1 MSVGSDLFDPL
12 AEPFRIDGDR
22 SEAVVLTHGFTGTP
36 AAFRPLAEH
45 LAEHGYTVVAPLLAG
60 HGTTIEDMGDTGA
73 EDWLSTLRDAVRS
86 VADHRRV
93 HLVGIS
99 MGGLLSIHVAA
110 DLRPAS
116 LTVINSP
123 VRFRSRQAYLAPFLH
138 RLRPLVLW
146 EASEPDLDAEVR
158 PLWLTYPGF
167 PTHTMR
173 DLVSLAMSAPRRAR
187 TLGIPA
193 LVIQSR
199 TDESVHP
206 SSGEIL
212 ARSLRCRIVWLED
225 SLHMSLLD
233 RERHIIHDAVLER
246 VTTA

>member
-1 MSVGSDLFDPL
+1 MRTDSELFDPL
-12 AEPFRIDGDR
+12 AEAFRIDGAR
-22 SEAVVLTHGFTGTP
+22 GEAVILTHGFTGTP

-45 LAEHGYTVVAPLLAG
+45 LAQHGYTVVAPLLAG

-73 EDWLSTLRDAVRS
+73 DDWKDSLRVAARS

-99 MGGLLSIHVAA
+99 MGGLLSIHLAA
-110 DLRPAS
+110 ELRAAS

-138 RLRPLVLW
+138 RLRPVVLW

-173 DLVSLAMSAPRRAR
+173 DLVSLALSAPRQAR

-206 SSGEIL
+206 VSGEIL

-233 RERHIIHDAVLER
+233 RERHIIHDAVLAR
-246 VTTA
+246 VASA